1 MQEQQIPCTS
11 VFEKN
16 YHNFKPIV
24 VNVGGVR
31 SGKSYAIAQ
40 CINSYALEFT
50 GLRIG
55 VFRKI
60 GATLNF
66 SVIRPFTEIADQFGI
81 WETDNY
87 NKSEKFYK
95 YDLHDGNPIKSNL
108 LFSGLDDI
116 SKLKSTEF
124 NLIWLEE
131 ATDFSFDD
139 FSFLQTRLS
148 AKSPQGWP
156 NNQIILSLNPSDA
169 RGWIKTKLL
178 TQKGV
183 HLIESTYKDNPFLSE
198 AYVKTILALKDTN
211 PKMYEML
218 VLNKWG
224 VNEGI
229 VFDKWQLYDE
239 ETEPKNYDQTIY
251 GLDFGYN
258 HATALIKCS
267 FRDNEVYLKEVIY
280 QRHLTNGQLIEQMEK
295 LVNDG
300 KFSKD
305 FAIIADSA
313 EPARIEEIFSH
324 GFERI
329 EGVKKIEVVQTINIL
344 KNYKIFIHKDSKQ
357 LQDEFNNYE
366 WKKNLAGEY
375 LDKLEPDKQKDDGIA
390 AVRYATQ
397 YYDYNAG
404 VQTFY
409 V

>member
-1 MQEQQIPCTS
+1 MQEQQISCTS

-16 YHNFKPIV
+16 YRNFAPIL

-40 CINSYALEFT
+40 TVNAYSLEFT
-50 GLRIG
+50 GLRTG

-60 GATLNF
+60 GATLNT
-66 SVIRPFTEIADQFGI
+66 SVIRPFIEVAQAFDI

-87 NKSEKFYK
+87 NKSEKFYR
-95 YDLHDGNPIKSNL
+95 YDLHDGNPTKSSL
-108 LFSGLDDI
+108 LFSGLDDA

-131 ATDFSFDD
+131 ATDFTFDD

-148 AKSPQGWP
+148 AKSPEGWP
-156 NNQIILSLNPSDA
+156 SNQIILSLNPSDA

-178 TQKGV
+178 TQKDV
-183 HLIESTYKDNPFLSE
+183 CLIESTYKDNPFLSA
-198 AYVKTILALKDTN
+198 AYIKTIEALKETN
-211 PKMYEML
+211 PSMYKML
-218 VLNKWG
+218 VLNQWG
-224 VNEGI
+224 VSDGI

-239 ETEPKNYDQTIY
+239 QTEPKNYDQVIY
-251 GLDFGYN
+251 GLDFGFN
-258 HATALIKCS
+258 HPTALIQCS
-267 FRDNEVYLKEVIY
+267 FKENEVYLKEIIY
-280 QRHLTNGQLIEQMEK
+280 QRHLTNGELVELMKEK
-295 LVNDG
+295 ERHGEIN
-300 KFSKD
+300 KD
-305 FAIIADSA
+305 LSIIADSA
-313 EPARIEEIFSH
+313 EPDRIEEIFNN

-329 EGVKKIEVVQTINIL
+329 EGIKKIEVVRTINIL
-344 KNYKIFIHKDSKQ
+344 KNYKIFIHKESKN

-366 WKKNLAGEY
+366 WKKSLSGEY

-397 YYDYNAG
+397 YYDFNAG
-404 VQTFY
+404 AQTFY